1 VNGHGHVIE
10 PNAHV
15 EGLKVTFDL
24 VSFAAL
30 PTEASEKLVTNA
42 VTHAPY
48 GPITLSLRPARGRPL
63 IEVRDCSA
71 VLPVLKPADY
81 VAESGRGLHIVE
93 ALSLEYG
100 WERTRSGKTVWAIL
114 A

>member
-1 VNGHGHVIE
+1 
-10 PNAHV
+10 
-15 EGLKVTFDL
+15 L
-24 VSFAAL
+24 VKLGFPKLVDDGALVAA
-30 PTEASEKLVTNA
+30 ELVTNA